1 MLHSYSLAV
10 HNIAQGAGALLMAV
24 VGAKLSEGL
33 NFADDLARAVV
44 VVGLPYPNLASTE
57 LKERMKYVSTFH
69 NKRSGEGG
77 GRDPGAE
84 LYEKSLYAG
93 CKPEHRYATQ
103 TFVRQYNYL
112 MFNFH
117 PLGRAIRHRDDWATL
132 ILVDAR
138 YASQRVRSKLPKWIN
153 DGTVGD
159 GNVWAGGE
167 GVVRVLQEQAKV
179 IRIASGTLDLPLPQ
193 IYCQCWQTLRR
204 YC

>member
-84 LYEKSLYAG
+84 LYENL
-93 CKPEHRYATQ
+93 C
-103 TFVRQYNYL
+103 
-112 MFNFH
+112 M
-117 PLGRAIRHRDDWATL
+117 RAVNQSI
-132 ILVDAR
+132 
-138 YASQRVRSKLPKWIN
+138 
-153 DGTVGD
+153 GTRPRPSSV
-159 GNVWAGGE
+159 N
-167 GVVRVLQEQAKV
+167 
-179 IRIASGTLDLPLPQ
+179 I
-193 IYCQCWQTLRR
+193 
-204 YC
+204 